1 MNTTRIKAD
10 GRTTCHDAFTTI
22 VEGVECCKVCYEEVV
37 GTASART
44 TVSLG
49 TPTATVHLPR
59 TATTR
64 TSAPGAEYLAAAL
77 GPREDERRRLFA
89 EAEARRE
96 AEQREADR
104 QRAREHH
111 ARRRLARGGTR

>member
-1 MNTTRIKAD
+1 MTATRIPEAWLD
-10 GRTTCHDAFTTI
+10 PDALYPG
-22 VEGVECCKVCYEEVV
+22 ED
-37 GTASART
+37 
-44 TVSLG
+44 
-49 TPTATVHLPR
+49 
-59 TATTR
+59 
-64 TSAPGAEYLAAAL
+64 PGAEYLAAAL